1 MLKRLY
7 VRFLLWAL
15 GPVLLD
21 IQKRQAAADAS
32 IMCASG
38 QLSMLAAEVAN
49 LASSGRG

>member
-15 GPVLLD
+15 RPVLLD
-21 IQKRQAAADAS
+21 IEKRQSATDAS
-32 IMCASG
+32 IMCASS
-38 QLSMLAAEVAN
+38 QLSMLVSEVAN

>member
-21 IQKRQAAADAS
+21 IQKRQSAMDTNL
-32 IMCASG
+32 MCISS
-38 QLSMLAAEVAN
+38 QLNMLAMEVSKSKTSNRA
-49 LASSGRG
+49 